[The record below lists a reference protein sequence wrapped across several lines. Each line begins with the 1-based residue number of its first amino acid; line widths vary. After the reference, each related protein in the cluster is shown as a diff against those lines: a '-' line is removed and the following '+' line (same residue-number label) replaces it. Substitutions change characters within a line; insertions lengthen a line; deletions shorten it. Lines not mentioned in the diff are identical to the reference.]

1 MLWLDKHDE
10 GVSLNTDITAVRE
23 IRYSK
28 SSFRI
33 VLVIYCFL
41 AAGLAAML
49 IKEGPARFLAMILL
63 PALIFFIAFAVY
75 EYFRRDFATPVI
87 TIGPQG
93 IQDIRIAAGFIPWQH
108 MDGVIFAT
116 MDPRTAKAATIFVNV
131 ESKSSLSEGLVAK
144 IWKRSKRPR
153 PVLIR
158 RGQFDT
164 QFREIAAAVDLYYRA
179 YKIRAGNTENGS
191 PQRVPA

>member
-1 MLWLDKHDE
+1 MLWLGKHAE

-28 SSFRI
+28 SSFI
-33 VLVIYCFL
+33 VVLVIYCFL

-49 IKEGPARFLAMILL
+49 IKEGPPRFLALILL
-63 PALIFFIAFAVY
+63 PMLIFFIAFAVY
-75 EYFRRDFATPVI
+75 EYFRRDFVTPVI

-93 IQDIRIAAGFIPWQH
+93 IQDIRIASGFIPWEH

-116 MDPRTAKAATIFVNV
+116 MDPRTAKAATIFVNA
-131 ESKSSLSEGLVAK
+131 ESKSSLSDDLVAK
-144 IWKRSKRPR
+144 IWRRSKRPR

-164 QFREIAAAVDLYYRA
+164 QFKNIAVAVDLYYRA
-179 YKIRAGNTENGS
+179 YKPKARNAENS
-191 PQRVPA
+191 SQQPIPA

>member
-1 MLWLDKHDE
+1 M
-10 GVSLNTDITAVRE
+10 NTDITSIRE
-23 IRYSK
+23 IRYSR
-28 SSFRI
+28 SSFKI
-33 VLVIYCFL
+33 ILVTYCFL

-49 IKEGPARFLAMILL
+49 TMEGPARVLAMILL
-63 PALIFFIAFAVY
+63 PMLIFFIAFAVY
-75 EYFRRDFATPVI
+75 EYFRRDFVTPVI

-93 IQDIRIAAGFIPWQH
+93 IQDIRIAVGFIPWEH

-116 MDPRTAKAATIFVNV
+116 MDPRTAKAATIFVNM

-164 QFREIAAAVDLYYRA
+164 QFREIAAAIDLYYRA
-179 YKIRAGNTENGS
+179 YKTRAGNTENGS
-191 PQRVPA
+191 PQRMPA

>member
-1 MLWLDKHDE
+1 MLWLGKHDE
-10 GVSLNTDITAVRE
+10 GVSLNTDITSVRE
-23 IRYSK
+23 MRYSR

-33 VLVIYCFL
+33 ILVIYCFL
-41 AAGLAAML
+41 AAGLATML
-49 IKEGPARFLAMILL
+49 IKEGPARILAMILL

-75 EYFRRDFATPVI
+75 EYFRRDFVTPVI

-93 IQDIRIAAGFIPWQH
+93 IQDIRIAAGFIPWEH

-116 MDPRTAKAATIFVNV
+116 MDPRTAKAATIFLNP
-131 ESKSSLSEGLVAK
+131 ESRSSLDDSLVAK
-144 IWKRSKRPR
+144 VWKRSKRPR

-164 QFREIAAAVDLYYRA
+164 HFKEIAAAIDLYYRV
-179 YKIRAGNTENGS
+179 YKAKARNVQNASSQRAD
-191 PQRVPA
+191 V

>member
-1 MLWLDKHDE
+1 MLWLGKHDE
-10 GVSLNTDITAVRE
+10 GVSLNTDITSVRE
-23 IRYSK
+23 IRYSR

-33 VLVIYCFL
+33 ILVIYCFL
-41 AAGLAAML
+41 AAGLATML
-49 IKEGPARFLAMILL
+49 IKEGPARILAMILL

-75 EYFRRDFATPVI
+75 EYFRRDFVTPVI

-93 IQDIRIAAGFIPWQH
+93 IQDIRIAAGFIPWEH

-116 MDPRTAKAATIFVNV
+116 MDPRTAKAATIFLNP
-131 ESKSSLSEGLVAK
+131 ESRSSLDDSLVAK
-144 IWKRSKRPR
+144 VWKRSKRPR

-164 QFREIAAAVDLYYRA
+164 HFKEIAAAIDLYYRV
-179 YKIRAGNTENGS
+179 YKAKARNVQNASSQRAD
-191 PQRVPA
+191 V